1 MGLALINTL
10 IDQRWDLHLQRLRE
24 SVSWGR
30 GAADETLAR
39 LTHGFSSLGSEAP
52 LAAAAKLAQ
61 MVRREALVMALGDVF
76 LALTVLFFAL
86 VVVTPFMRRPA
97 SATVAEA
104 H

>member
-10 IDQRWDLHLQRLRE
+10 INQRWDLHLQRLHE

-30 GAADETLAR
+30 SAADETLAR
-39 LTHGFSSLGSEAP
+39 LTQGFSSLGSDAP
-52 LAAAAKLAQ
+52 LAATAKLAQ

-86 VVVTPFMRRPA
+86 MVTPFMCRPA